1 MNAFDLLVLIAL
13 LITTYGGFK
22 NGFIQ
27 TVFKNI
33 GYIAGG
39 VAGVAIAV
47 EVMSTWSNNLV
58 KAAGAIILILL
69 LATVGEFTL
78 GKIGLGFRKV
88 LFISPLKFL
97 DSLLGAALATL
108 RTVFTTYL
116 IAAILIATH
125 WSIVDKHIAGSQ
137 FYTYTDSRVPK
148 VVTELKNYGDKLFK
162 QINRSS
168 HSPICKPSAAI

>member
-13 LITTYGGFK
+13 LITAYGGFK

-27 TVFKNI
+27 TILKTI

-47 EVMSTWSNNLV
+47 EVMSTWSNNIV

-69 LATVGEFTL
+69 LATVGEFIF

-88 LFISPLKFL
+88 LLISPLRFF
-97 DSLLGAALATL
+97 DSLLGALLATL
-108 RTVFTTYL
+108 RTVLITYL
-116 IAAILIATH
+116 IAVILIATP
-125 WSIVDKHIAGSQ
+125 WSIGDKHIASSK
-137 FYTYTDSRVPK
+137 FYTYTDSHLPE
-148 VVTELKNYGDKLFK
+148 VVTELKTYGDKLFK
-162 QINRSS
+162 QIN
-168 HSPICKPSAAI
+168 

>member
-1 MNAFDLLVLIAL
+1 MNAFDLLVLITL
-13 LITTYGGFK
+13 LITAYGGFK

-27 TVFKNI
+27 TVFKSI

-47 EVMSTWSNNLV
+47 EVMSTWSNNLA

-69 LATVGEFTL
+69 FATVGEFIF

-97 DSLLGAALATL
+97 DSVLGAALATL
-108 RTVFTTYL
+108 RTVFITYL
-116 IAAILIATH
+116 IAVILIATP
-125 WSIVDKHIAGSQ
+125 WSISDKYIASSQ
-137 FYTYTDSRVPK
+137 FYTYTDSHLPK
-148 VVTELKNYGDKLFK
+148 VVTELKTYGDKLFK
-162 QINRSS
+162 QIN
-168 HSPICKPSAAI
+168 